1 MTDAV
6 LAVREFSRFYTG
18 AIGLLGS
25 YELAAPYSLTEAR
38 VLYELG
44 QADSTDTLDL
54 RTRLSLDP
62 GYLSRIVAKFEA
74 AGLVVRERSMVDG
87 RKQVL
92 RLTGTGRE
100 VQRDLDAR
108 SSTHVAGLLAH
119 TSEPERRSLVSAL
132 STVRA
137 VLSSPPSAT
146 NRHLPPSAT
155 NGHLPSRSS
164 GPVTLRPLR
173 PGDLGWVVQRH
184 GQLYAAEYGWDVR
197 FEGVVAGICAEYAGR
212 SGDPRQAG
220 WVAELGGEP
229 VGSVFCMRRDDDV
242 AQLRMLLVEPTARGH
257 GVGTT
262 LVDECLRF
270 AKEAG
275 YREIVL
281 WTNAILHAARRIYER
296 VGFTLDHE
304 AGPPA
309 WGGPVLAE
317 QVWRRSL

>member
-18 AIGLLGS
+18 VIGLLGS
-25 YELAAPYSLTEAR
+25 YQLAEPYSLTEAR

-44 QADSTDTLDL
+44 QADSADTLDL

-62 GYLSRIVAKFEA
+62 GYLSRIVAKLEA
-74 AGLVVRERSMVDG
+74 AGLVVRERSIVDG

-92 RLTGTGRE
+92 RLTDAGRE

-108 SSTHVAGLLAH
+108 SSAHVAGLLAH

-132 STVRA
+132 STVRT
-137 VLSSPPSAT
+137 VLSSHDT
-146 NRHLPPSAT
+146 
-155 NGHLPSRSS
+155 

-197 FEGVVAGICAEYAGR
+197 FEGVVAGLCAEYATA
-212 SGDPRQAG
+212 SAPDPRQAG
-220 WVAELGGEP
+220 WIAELGGGP
-229 VGSVFCMRRDDDV
+229 VGSIFCMRRSDDV
-242 AQLRMLLVEPTARGH
+242 AQLRMLLVEPAARGH

-304 AGPPA
+304 GEPPA
-309 WGGPVLAE
+309 WGGPVRAE
-317 QVWRRSL
+317 QIWRRAL

>member
-18 AIGLLGS
+18 VIGLLGN
-25 YELAAPYSLTEAR
+25 YQLAAPYSLTEAR

-54 RTRLSLDP
+54 RTRLALDP

-74 AGLVVRERSMVDG
+74 AGLVVRERSTVDG

-92 RLTGTGRE
+92 RLTDAGRE

-108 SSTHVAGLLAH
+108 SSAHVAGLLAS
-119 TSEPERRSLVSAL
+119 TGEQERDKLVAAL
-132 STVRA
+132 STVRS
-137 VLSSPPSAT
+137 VLSSP
-146 NRHLPPSAT
+146 
-155 NGHLPSRSS
+155 RSPA
-164 GPVTLRPLR
+164 PVALRPLR
-173 PGDLGWVVQRH
+173 PGDLGWVVRRH
-184 GQLYAAEYGWDVR
+184 GILYAREYGWDVR
-197 FEGVVAGICAEYAGR
+197 FEGVVAGICAGYAA
-212 SGDPRQAG
+212 SAADPRQAG
-220 WVAELGGEP
+220 WIAELGGEP
-229 VGSVFCMRRDDDV
+229 VGSVFCMRRSDDV
-242 AQLRMLLVEPTARGH
+242 AQLRMLLVEPAARGA
-257 GVGTT
+257 GVGSA

-281 WTNAILHAARRIYER
+281 WTNAILHAARRVYER
-296 VGFTLDHE
+296 VGFTLDRE
-304 AGPPA
+304 GEPPA

-317 QVWRRSL
+317 QVWRRAL

>member
-1 MTDAV
+1 MTDPV

-18 AIGLLGS
+18 VIGLLGD
-25 YELAAPYSLTEAR
+25 YRLAAPYSLTEAR

-44 QADSTDTLDL
+44 QADATDTLDL

-62 GYLSRIVAKFEA
+62 GYLSRIVAKLEA
-74 AGLVVRERSMVDG
+74 AGLVVRERSTVDG
-87 RKQVL
+87 RRQVL
-92 RLTGTGRE
+92 RLTDAGRE

-108 SSTHVAGLLAH
+108 SSAHVAGLLAH
-119 TSEPERRSLVSAL
+119 TGEPERRSLVSAL

-146 NRHLPPSAT
+146 RQRQSP
-155 NGHLPSRSS
+155 GS
-164 GPVTLRPLR
+164 GPVTLRSLR
-173 PGDLGWVVQRH
+173 AGDLGWVVQRH
-184 GQLYAAEYGWDVR
+184 GQLYAAEYGWDFR
-197 FEGVVAGICAEYAGR
+197 FEGVVAGLCAEYATA
-212 SGDPRQAG
+212 SAPDPRQNG
-220 WVAELGGEP
+220 WIAELGGEP
-229 VGSVFCMRRDDDV
+229 VGSIFCMRRGDDV

-257 GVGTT
+257 GVGTV

-296 VGFTLDHE
+296 AGFTLRHE
-304 AGPPA
+304 GEPPA
-309 WGGPVLAE
+309 WGGPVRAE
-317 QVWRRSL
+317 QVWGRAL